1 MVGVRLWLCGALA
14 SLGVLGSAYGDPV
27 PCPHRAAARGWI
39 RGTVTSLEP
48 ATFACRPTP
57 GVATDPQSRGGC
69 VVGAIDPWCD
79 HKPHNVTVSLDG
91 SPREVSYPSTGAWR
105 VCDLAPGHHVLTVCS
120 SEGDFRCAADVSA
133 STPITVQMTEVE
145 PRVSVRATEVY
156 VGTPSM
162 VGRDFTF
169 TLGNAQHAKD
179 LRLPSQITLAWT
191 EDGELPHAYLCEPPR
206 SPAPGCGRCDAG
218 SPSGAALL
226 FAVLAI
232 VIGRRR

>member
-1 MVGVRLWLCGALA
+1 MYARRVVGARLWLLA
-14 SLGVLGSAYGDPV
+14 GLVATVGVAHANDA
-27 PCPHRAAARGWI
+27 CPHRAAARGWI

-48 ATFACRPTP
+48 ATFACQPMQ

-79 HKPHNVTVSLDG
+79 HKPRNVTVAVGG
-91 SPREVSYPSTGAWR
+91 SSQAVSYPSIGAWR

-133 STPITVQMTEVE
+133 TAASTVQMFAVE
-145 PRVSVRATEVY
+145 PRVRVRATQVY
-156 VGTPSM
+156 VGTSSM

-169 TLGNAQHAKD
+169 TLGNAQHVKQ
-179 LRLPSQITLAWT
+179 LPPTITLAWT
-191 EDGELPHAYLCEPPR
+191 EDGDLPHAYLCEPPR

-218 SPSGAALL
+218 EPGGAALL
-226 FAVLAI
+226 FAIVAI
-232 VIGRRR
+232 AVGRRR